1 MNEIPI
7 RPDDVMSIAL
17 VHASQAQSVAHA
29 SQSSSFSH
37 LALPQT
43 HAQSLLQ
50 LSQFSVAPHVPSPQ
64 YGPVYAV
71 QTPAHVPAHAGFE
84 HEQSIRHGF
93 VSQ

>member
-1 MNEIPI
+1 MA
-7 RPDDVMSIAL
+7 IAF
-17 VHASQAQSVAHA
+17 VQASQAQSVAQA
-29 SQSSSFSH
+29 SQSSTFSH

-50 LSQFSVAPHVPSPQ
+50 LSQVSVPPHVPSPQ

-71 QTPAHVPAHAGFE
+71 QTPAHVPQHAGFE
-84 HEQSIRHGF
+84 HVQSMRHGS